1 MIAVFYDFEV
11 MEAAC
16 GHGVKSVYDRY
27 MVQLQKKLDNMDI
40 ERLADN
46 TGLNYMLDDLSID
59 F

>member
-1 MIAVFYDFEV
+1 

-16 GHGVKSVYDRY
+16 GHSAKSVYDRY